1 MSTLTT
7 TAAPSEGTATPGRSF
22 LRGMTWVV
30 WRRNR
35 TGLLLLLGTTALF
48 IAFCVY
54 QRGQLIDFLNSPK
67 AAELPG
73 QLLSQHEDRLDNA
86 FLLLATL
93 PIILGVFLGGPLIAA
108 EHENST
114 LRLTTTQSIA
124 RLRIILTTLAVPLLA
139 ITVFTTLMTVTFTW
153 VWRSVDTQYA
163 GGDWWGSSVINATG
177 PLPVALSLFATSFG
191 ILAGAIL
198 RRSVAAMGLTFVV
211 LTMATMTVKDR
222 VASYFVTPH
231 QFTYPLASEFT
242 ELKPGEIQVDNWV
255 GTADGKLYG
264 WGTCV
269 RMTEAESTACVNKH
283 GIVNNV
289 VEYVKLDQLPGI
301 QWSMTAV
308 LLAMT
313 IAMLAATVWWTH
325 RKSL

>member
-7 TAAPSEGTATPGRSF
+7 TAAPSEGTATTGRSF
-22 LRGMTWVV
+22 LRGMSWVV

-35 TGLLLLLGTTALF
+35 TGLLLLIGTAALF
-48 IAFCVY
+48 VAYCVY

-67 AAELPG
+67 STELSG

-86 FLLLATL
+86 FLLLSTL
-93 PIILGVFLGGPLIAA
+93 PIILGVFLGSPLIAA
-108 EHENST
+108 EHETST
-114 LRLTTTQSIA
+114 LRLTTTQSVA
-124 RLRIILTTLAVPLLA
+124 RLRVIGTTLAVPLLV

-153 VWRSVDTQYA
+153 MWRSVDTYYA
-163 GGDWWGSSVINATG
+163 GGDWWNSSVISATG

-191 ILAGAIL
+191 ILAGAVL
-198 RRSVAAMGLTFVV
+198 RRSVAAMGLTFVT
-211 LTMATMTVKDR
+211 LTLATMVLKER
-222 VASYFVTPH
+222 VAPYFVTPH
-231 QFTYPLASEFT
+231 QFSYPLANEHSGF
-242 ELKPGEIQVDNWV
+242 KPGEVQVDNWV

-289 VEYVKLDQLPGI
+289 IEYVKLDQLPGI

-308 LLAMT
+308 LLALT
-313 IAMLAATVWWTH
+313 VAMLSTTVWWMH